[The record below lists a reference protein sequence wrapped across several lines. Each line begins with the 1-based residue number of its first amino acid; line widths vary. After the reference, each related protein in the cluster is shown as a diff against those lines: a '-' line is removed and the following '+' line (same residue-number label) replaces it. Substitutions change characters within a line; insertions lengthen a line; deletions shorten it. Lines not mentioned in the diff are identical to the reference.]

1 VGLENHGDGP
11 VPGTIPSVM
20 DALFYD
26 AFHRRGNKMHS
37 RDTLYKIAQRVIA
50 KIIHPRSE
58 QAIKINGTAIVQ

>member
-1 VGLENHGDGP
+1 
-11 VPGTIPSVM
+11 M